1 MKKVEKITVGFY
13 QTNCYLLWNDQ
24 HVMIIDPGARTER
37 IIKKIEDQEGIVDG
51 VFVTHGHLDH
61 IGAVDECV
69 AHFNCPFYC
78 HDADME
84 LLTNPKLNLSFGEKE
99 IKVKSKPIAV
109 RFSTMKIG
117 TFDVEFIDA
126 PGHTDGCCMMICDE
140 FLFAGDVL
148 FKGSI
153 GRVDMIKGSNS
164 KMTNTLNQIK
174 QMDKDYI
181 VYPGHGESTTLM
193 EEFKTNPYL

>member
-1 MKKVEKITVGFY
+1 MKRVEKLTVGLY
-13 QTNCYLLWNDQ
+13 QTNCYLLWDEQ
-24 HVMIIDPGARTER
+24 HVIIIDPGSRAER
-37 IIKKIEDQEGIVDG
+37 IIKKIEDQNGIVDA

-69 AHFNCPFYC
+69 THFKCPFYC
-78 HDADME
+78 HEEDME
-84 LLTNPKLNLSFGEKE
+84 LLTNPKLNLSAGERE
-99 IKVKSKPIAV
+99 IKVKSKPEAV
-109 RFSTMKIG
+109 PFTPMKIG
-117 TFDVEFIDA
+117 NFAVEFLDA
-126 PGHTDGCCMMICDE
+126 PGHTDGCCMMICE
-140 FLFAGDVL
+140 NLLFAGDVL

-153 GRVDMIKGSNS
+153 GRVDMIRGSNS

-174 QMDKDYI
+174 QMKVDYL